1 MAVVDRDAP
10 TGTILWVNQRAW
22 DGCIRPGVRYGAAL
36 SLASD
41 LRASPVEHREIEGA
55 LLECVRVLK
64 EFSPAVE
71 SSSMHPG
78 ILWLNAS
85 GLGHLYESLEAW
97 ARGVEEALDLL
108 GFTATLVV
116 GFDRFAVGAL
126 AMARHKR
133 SVMRSPEQERRVL
146 MGVPLERLN
155 LDPKLLAGM
164 HRLGVRR
171 LGELLRLP
179 RAKVAQRFGEAA
191 ERLYVEAR
199 EGATVP
205 VQALNVRPEIERKIE
220 LGYPERNA
228 MRLLSRVQRE
238 LPGLV
243 GELIAQD
250 DLLAELRF
258 SLEMERAAGERIA
271 GRLTDAIKPS
281 TPTLD
286 EALLLDLLRLKF
298 ESTPMRRGVTR
309 VELSVVPTRVRR
321 RQITLLAERPK
332 RDMAAADR
340 ALARL
345 RAELGEDAVGVVS
358 VGNGHLP
365 EARTVWTPIKNLR
378 VADPDVPVIK
388 PMIRRISLPPTVLP
402 PRPRHEPDGWLV
414 RGPEDG
420 PVVRSLGPQIISG
433 GWWATEIHREYHF
446 LETAKGAL
454 LWTFFDRRRRRWF
467 LHGAVE

>member
-1 MAVVDRDAP
+1 MIACVNIPALPLQLLRKEHPDWLEFPMAVVDRDAP

-78 ILWLNAS
+78 ILWLNVS
-85 GLGHLYESLEAW
+85 GLGYLYESLEAW

-205 VQALNVRPEIERKIE
+205 VQAFSSSKN
-220 LGYPERNA
+220 
-228 MRLLSRVQRE
+228 
-238 LPGLV
+238 PGL
-243 GELIAQD
+243 G
-250 DLLAELRF
+250 
-258 SLEMERAAGERIA
+258 
-271 GRLTDAIKPS
+271 
-281 TPTLD
+281 
-286 EALLLDLLRLKF
+286 
-298 ESTPMRRGVTR
+298 
-309 VELSVVPTRVRR
+309 LSQPVQGMVWWNSAT
-321 RQITLLAERPK
+321 
-332 RDMAAADR
+332 
-340 ALARL
+340 
-345 RAELGEDAVGVVS
+345 
-358 VGNGHLP
+358 LP
-365 EARTVWTPIKNLR
+365 EA
-378 VADPDVPVIK
+378 VPK
-388 PMIRRISLPPTVLP
+388 M
-402 PRPRHEPDGWLV
+402 
-414 RGPEDG
+414 
-420 PVVRSLGPQIISG
+420 
-433 GWWATEIHREYHF
+433 
-446 LETAKGAL
+446 
-454 LWTFFDRRRRRWF
+454 
-467 LHGAVE
+467 